1 MSQEL
6 ADTMLDDQPQKEK
19 INLLGLSASRLSEF
33 FEEIG
38 EKKFRATQIIK
49 WIHQEGECDF
59 QKMTNLSKDLRNKLH
74 EIAEIKLPEVVSC
87 QESVDGTCKWLIR
100 VDGGSCIEMVYI
112 PERERGTLC
121 VSSQIGCALDCSF
134 CATGKQGF
142 NRDLTSAEIIGQ
154 LWIAADSFDQFSPK
168 AKRRVSN
175 VVMMGMGEP
184 LMNFDNVVDA
194 MSIMLE
200 DNAYGLSKRRVT
212 LSTSGVVPELDKLG
226 DVSDVSLA
234 ISLHAP
240 NDELR
245 NELVPINRKYPLAT
259 FIQSAKTVR
268 ACRRAL
274 RDAGVG
280 VGAIDNVVLVGG
292 STRTPLVRR
301 QVADYFGVEPM
312 CSLDPDCVV
321 AMGAAVQA
329 DVLVGNKSGDEM
341 LLLDVIPLS
350 LGIETMGGLT
360 EKIIHRNT
368 TIPVAKAQEFTTY
381 IDGQTAMAIHI
392 LQGERELV
400 DDCRSLARFELRGI
414 PPMVAGAAKIRV
426 TYQVDADGLLNVT
439 ARELTSNVESRIEV
453 KPSYGLAE
461 DEITQMLQ
469 DSFSHA
475 REDMQARA
483 LREQQVEADRMIE
496 DLEAAIKKDA
506 EALLS
511 DEEIQCLKIG
521 IEELAT
527 TAC

>member
-175 VVMMGMGEP
+175 IVMMGMGEP

-259 FIQSAKTVR
+259 FIQSAKNYIEKMPDNRRKVTVEYT
-268 ACRRAL
+268 L
-274 RDAGVG
+274 MD
-280 VGAIDNVVLVGG
+280 
-292 STRTPLVRR
+292 
-301 QVADYFGVEPM
+301 QVNDR
-312 CSLDPDCVV
+312 S
-321 AMGAAVQA
+321 
-329 DVLVGNKSGDEM
+329 
-341 LLLDVIPLS
+341 
-350 LGIETMGGLT
+350 
-360 EKIIHRNT
+360 IH
-368 TIPVAKAQEFTTY
+368 
-381 IDGQTAMAIHI
+381 
-392 LQGERELV
+392 
-400 DDCRSLARFELRGI
+400 
-414 PPMVAGAAKIRV
+414 
-426 TYQVDADGLLNVT
+426 
-439 ARELTSNVESRIEV
+439 ARELAVLLKDLPCKINLIPFNPFAGSGYKTVTNTALNRFRDILMAEGYTVTVRTTRGDDIAAACGQLAGEV
-453 KPSYGLAE
+453 N
-461 DEITQMLQ
+461 
-469 DSFSHA
+469 
-475 REDMQARA
+475 
-483 LREQQVEADRMIE
+483 DRTKRQE
-496 DLEAAIKKDA
+496 RYKKKLND
-506 EALLS
+506 
-511 DEEIQCLKIG
+511 IQPLNIM
-521 IEELAT
+521 E
-527 TAC
+527 

>member
-59 QKMTNLSKDLRNKLH
+59 QKMTNLSKDLRNKLD

-226 DVSDVSLA
+226 GVSDVSLA

-259 FIQSAKTVR
+259 FIQSAKNYIEKMPDNRRKVTVEYT
-268 ACRRAL
+268 L
-274 RDAGVG
+274 MD
-280 VGAIDNVVLVGG
+280 
-292 STRTPLVRR
+292 
-301 QVADYFGVEPM
+301 QVNDR
-312 CSLDPDCVV
+312 S
-321 AMGAAVQA
+321 
-329 DVLVGNKSGDEM
+329 
-341 LLLDVIPLS
+341 
-350 LGIETMGGLT
+350 
-360 EKIIHRNT
+360 IH
-368 TIPVAKAQEFTTY
+368 
-381 IDGQTAMAIHI
+381 
-392 LQGERELV
+392 
-400 DDCRSLARFELRGI
+400 
-414 PPMVAGAAKIRV
+414 
-426 TYQVDADGLLNVT
+426 
-439 ARELTSNVESRIEV
+439 ARELAVLLKDLPCKINLIPFNPFAGSGYKTVTNTALNRFRDILMAEGYTVTVRTTRGDDIAAACGQLAGEV
-453 KPSYGLAE
+453 N
-461 DEITQMLQ
+461 
-469 DSFSHA
+469 
-475 REDMQARA
+475 
-483 LREQQVEADRMIE
+483 DRTKRQE
-496 DLEAAIKKDA
+496 RYKKKLNDVQPLNIM
-506 EALLS
+506 E
-511 DEEIQCLKIG
+511 
-521 IEELAT
+521 
-527 TAC
+527 